1 MMLMP
6 FGNEIAL
13 MKKMPSQN
21 LISSVLKKVARAARA
36 AAFTHVRQSVLKKV
50 ARPAR
55 AAAFIRLG
63 QAGNFH
69 FPGGGNVTSTLLLVP
84 CTHALFAPGMITPP
98 ASQASMTDQ
107 SVLLPDQALRL
118 SSSLA

>member
-1 MMLMP
+1 MLRP
-6 FGNEIAL
+6 SGNEIAL
-13 MKKMPSQN
+13 MNEMPSQN
-21 LISSVLKKVARAARA
+21 LISR
-36 AAFTHVRQSVLKKV
+36 VLKKV

-55 AAAFIRLG
+55 AAAFTRLG
-63 QAGNFH
+63 HAINFH

-118 SSSLA
+118 SSFLA